1 VNSSLALHTAAR
13 RYCLE
18 RHSYWCDRYSE
29 IARQG
34 GERQRDGYHYTPE
47 ALATFPRY
55 NVLNAIRIELERMN
69 PTSFGDLENTRSLL
83 AVAGETADDD
93 FTREPIGE
101 IDARAI
107 AEERAGFCRY
117 VSGLKLSDLNAVEP
131 LPYRRVLT
139 TAESKSIWSRLRS
152 RWEIA
157 DGYWYPLVECTL
169 PDIIAFDAS
178 AFNDAVTDKQLQD
191 VLSNRGIERVWELR
205 EYGPEYEVDVSLLV
219 PRYNGAEGYWSSPD
233 LDWIIYASHEGSVT
247 VGGWLVPHVKALWPS
262 WDANAWSASLG

>member
-1 VNSSLALHTAAR
+1 MNSSLALHTAAR

-34 GERQRDGYHYTPE
+34 SERQRDGYHYTPE

-69 PTSFGDLENTRSLL
+69 PTSFGNLENTRSLL
-83 AVAGETADDD
+83 VVAGETADDD

-117 VSGLKLSDLNAVEP
+117 VSGLKPSDLNAVEP
-131 LPYRRVLT
+131 LPYRQVLT

-152 RWEIA
+152 RWEITH
-157 DGYWYPLVECTL
+157 GYWYPLVECAL
-169 PDIIAFDAS
+169 PDIIAFDAN
-178 AFNDAVTDKQLQD
+178 AFNDAVKVKQLQD

-205 EYGPEYEVDVSLLV
+205 EYGPEYELDV
-219 PRYNGAEGYWSSPD
+219 
-233 LDWIIYASHEGSVT
+233 
-247 VGGWLVPHVKALWPS
+247 
-262 WDANAWSASLG
+262 